1 MRQGR
6 WAAQGGMTLIEM
18 LLALVVF
25 SAVMAGALGFMR
37 SQGRAFTLGNQRMST
52 LQNLRFALNLLAQ
65 DLRTLGAGVPD
76 EQPMLVY
83 AGTDV
88 VAFNANHTT
97 NVRNDVF
104 AVYYDPDAPS
114 GAVSA
119 LTKAQA
125 ITIPN
130 TMVTYP
136 ETSYV
141 FGGVNSPAETIVF
154 FFRPDTTT
162 ARNDDYVLYRQ
173 VNRSAPEVVSRNLLK
188 TPGKNF
194 FEYYTLVTPASGPP
208 RLQLVPPAQLPLR
221 HRARIHG
228 SPADT
233 GVGAR
238 VDSIRA
244 IRINLTGTN
253 GLTGPDERQRTV
265 SRLVRLPNAGLAV
278 KRTCGDEPLLG
289 TGLVA
294 SVASGSGGVWMV
306 NLTWGAAIDETGG
319 EGDVVSYVIWRRRQS
334 ESDWG
339 DPYLNIPAGAGPYI
353 YQDAAVVSG
362 ETYVYA
368 LAAQDCTP
376 LLSRLAISNPV
387 TIP

>member
-1 MRQGR
+1 MRRGHE
-6 WAAQGGMTLIEM
+6 AAEHGMTLIEM
-18 LLALVVF
+18 LVALVVF
-25 SAVMAGALGFMR
+25 SIVIAGALGFMR
-37 SQGRAFTLGNQRMST
+37 SQGKAFTLGNQRMST
-52 LQNLRFALNLLAQ
+52 LQNLRFALNLMAQ

-83 AGTDV
+83 AGPDV

-97 NVRNDVF
+97 NLRNDVF

-119 LTKAQA
+119 LTKALA

-130 TMVTYP
+130 TAVTYP
-136 ETSYV
+136 DTSYI
-141 FGGVNSPAETIVF
+141 FGGINSPAETIVF
-154 FFRPDTTT
+154 FFAPDTTT
-162 ARNDDYVLYRQ
+162 TRTDDYVLYRQ
-173 VNRSAPEVVSRNLLK
+173 VNRGAPELVSRNILR
-188 TPGKNF
+188 TPGRDF
-194 FEYYTLVTPASGPP
+194 FEYLVLVTPTSGQSSVQ
-208 RLQLVPPAQLPLR
+208 RLPSAQLPLV
-221 HRARIHG
+221 HRVPIHG

-233 GVGAR
+233 GRAAKI
-238 VDSIRA
+238 DSVRA

-253 GLTGPDERQRTV
+253 GLAGPEERRRTV

-294 SVASGSGGVWMV
+294 SLGTGAGGAPLV
-306 NLTWGAAIDETGG
+306 NLSWAAAIDETGG
-319 EGDVVSYVIWRRRQS
+319 EGDVVSYIIWRRLQS

-339 DPYLNIPAGAGPYI
+339 DPYLNIPAGAASYI
-353 YQDAAVVSG
+353 YQDAAVESG
-362 ETYVYA
+362 KSYVYA

-376 LLSRLAISNPV
+376 LLSQLAISNVV

>member
-1 MRQGR
+1 MKRVRG
-6 WAAQGGMTLIEM
+6 AAERGMTLIEM
-18 LLALVVF
+18 LVALVVF
-25 SAVMAGALGFMR
+25 SIVIAGALGFMR

-52 LQNLRFALNLLAQ
+52 LQNLRFALNLMAQ
-65 DLRTLGAGVPD
+65 DLRALGAGVPD

-83 AGTDV
+83 AGPDV

-97 NVRNDVF
+97 NLRNDVF

-119 LTKAQA
+119 LTKALA

-130 TMVTYP
+130 TAVTYP
-136 ETSYV
+136 DTSYL

-162 ARNDDYVLYRQ
+162 SRTDDYVIYRQ
-173 VNRSAPEVVSRNLLK
+173 VNRGAPELVARNILK
-188 TPGKNF
+188 TPGTDF
-194 FEYYTLVTPASGPP
+194 FEYYVLVTPASGEPTTQ
-208 RLQLVPPAQLPLR
+208 RLPAAELPLV
-221 HRARIHG
+221 HSVPIHG

-233 GVGAR
+233 GSAAKI
-238 VDSIRA
+238 DSVRA

-253 GLTGPDERQRTV
+253 GLTGPEERQRSV

-294 SVASGSGGVWMV
+294 SVGTGPGGVPVV
-306 NLTWGAAIDETGG
+306 NLTWGAAVDETGG
-319 EGDVVSYVIWRRRQS
+319 EGDVVSYVIWRRLQS

-339 DPYLNIPAGAGPYI
+339 DPYLNIPAGAAPYV

-362 ETYVYA
+362 ESYVYA

-376 LLSRLAISNPV
+376 LLSQLAISNVV